1 MSKQV
6 TKHEIKKG
14 GPYSE
19 FDREI
24 RQKKVFQ
31 LHIEYGY
38 PAVKIAEMMKV
49 NRNTINE
56 DIKAC
61 YSKLSSYFDDQTL
74 AQSIIKQIYRF
85 EMQRAHLLGYLG
97 EQVSLKEKLG
107 VEKLIFE
114 LDKKILENI
123 PNPSLGLRF

>member
-1 MSKQV
+1 MNQV
-6 TKHEIKKG
+6 SEPIKKG

-24 RQKKVFQ
+24 RQKKVFM
-31 LHIEYGY
+31 LHIEYGF

-61 YSKLSSYFDDQTL
+61 YSKLSSYFDDQSL
-74 AQSIIKQIYRF
+74 AQSTKKQIYRF
-85 EMQRAHLLGYLG
+85 EMQRTHLLGYLG
-97 EQVSLKEKLG
+97 EEISLKEKLG
-107 VEKLIFE
+107 VQRLIFE

-123 PNPSLGLRF
+123 PNPHLGLEFY